1 MNLKVQMNWGEQ
13 MKKKNKIDK
22 ILELPKEIYS
32 NTPKLTITGFNEII
46 IENYKGIVEYE
57 EFFTSISTYI
67 GIVNINGY
75 NLNLEKMTN
84 DDIKITGKI
93 EDIELERIEDNTEVQ
108 MLIKLLTKYIVG
120 YVRICV
126 EGYYIER
133 FINICTTNKILIWN
147 LKRENGVKLY
157 LNIGIKDFYE
167 AIKIIKKLK
176 CRVKIINTKKE
187 KYFFYHY

>member
-1 MNLKVQMNWGEQ
+1 MNWGDQ

-93 EDIELERIEDNTEVQ
+93 EDIELERIEDNTEV
-108 MLIKLLTKYIVG
+108 
-120 YVRICV
+120 
-126 EGYYIER
+126 
-133 FINICTTNKILIWN
+133 
-147 LKRENGVKLY
+147 
-157 LNIGIKDFYE
+157 
-167 AIKIIKKLK
+167 
-176 CRVKIINTKKE
+176 
-187 KYFFYHY
+187 